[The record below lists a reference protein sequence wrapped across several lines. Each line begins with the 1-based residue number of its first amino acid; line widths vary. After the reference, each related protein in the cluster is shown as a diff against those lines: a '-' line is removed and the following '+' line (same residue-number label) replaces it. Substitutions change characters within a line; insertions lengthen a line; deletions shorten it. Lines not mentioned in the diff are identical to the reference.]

1 MLAHRRRLIGLMS
14 AIALGVAFLTG
25 TLVLG
30 DTMRA
35 SFDEVFASANAG
47 TDAVVQGKTIV
58 SGPRGDEQA
67 PVPADLVG
75 ELDNVDGVSAAQPV
89 IQGLAQIIGSD
100 GKPLGGNGPPT
111 LAGNWIDNDA
121 LNPQRVASGVAPA
134 ALDEIVIDN
143 GSAVAGGFALG
154 DRVEVLLPDPVTF
167 TVTGFTKYGDAD
179 SLGGSTY
186 VGMTFPA
193 AEKYLAIK
201 GELGSIVLQADE
213 GVTPEELVQ
222 RVEPLLPE
230 NTEVITGEQLTEQQ
244 NQEIQSGFL
253 NFFQIFLTVFAV
265 IALIVSTFSI
275 YNTFSVI
282 TAQKSRESAL
292 LRAVG
297 ASRGQVLG
305 AIAGESLLIGVLA
318 AVIGTGLGI
327 VVAALL
333 VKLFQNLGAVL
344 ESASLVVSPSALLTG
359 FIVGIVVTA
368 VASIFPAIR
377 ASRVPPLAAL
387 RDVAVEHSGRMTVR
401 AVLGGALILIGIALA
416 ASLPFF
422 EGNELLRAGIAAVAA
437 FLGFSIFG
445 PVAARPMARIVGA
458 PIAAA
463 RGVSGRMARA
473 NAIRNPRR
481 TANTATALMV
491 GVAVVSM
498 FTIFASSI
506 KAAISDNFV
515 GELKA
520 ELSLSNN
527 NFSGAGFDPAMVRDL
542 AALPQVAAV
551 STLDQAS
558 ALIDGAP
565 TDITVVDVP
574 GIQQVTDLGP
584 VELQPDDIALDSQT
598 AADLGLTSGDTVK
611 FGLPTGRVVVVDIG
625 AIYEANNLARGFLV
639 PRAIFEGETQE
650 PGIYSVFITLR
661 PGVSEADGQ
670 QAAQAVADRF
680 NAGEVQTREQ
690 FADAAAGQIDQF
702 LGIVYALLVLA
713 IIIALMGIAN
723 TLSLSVFE
731 RTRELGL
738 LRAVGQTRG
747 QLRAMVR
754 WESVIIAV
762 FGTLGGIGL
771 GILLGWALFAAASTA
786 AGIDGA
792 LAVSPVTLVVIAV
805 IGALVGVLAGWRPAA
820 RAAKLNVLAAI
831 AAE

>member
-67 PVPADLVG
+67 PVPADLTT
-75 ELDNVDGVSAAQPV
+75 ELESVPGVRTVQPV
-89 IQGLAQIIGSD
+89 ISGLAQIIGKD

-111 LAGNWIDNDA
+111 LGGNWIENESI
-121 LNPQRVASGVAPA
+121 NPQRVASGTAPA
-134 ALDEIVIDN
+134 AVDEIVIDN
-143 GSAVAGGFALG
+143 GSAVAGGFSLG
-154 DRVEVLLPDPVTF
+154 DRVEVLVPDPVTF
-167 TVTGFTKYGDAD
+167 KVTGFTKYGDAD

-186 VGMTFPA
+186 VGMTYPA

-201 GELGSIVLQADE
+201 GELGSIILQADE

-222 RVEPLLPE
+222 RVAPLLPE

-244 NQEIQSGFL
+244 NQEIQAGFL

-265 IALIVSTFSI
+265 IALLVSTFSI

-305 AIAGESLLIGVLA
+305 AIAGESLFIGVLA

-327 VVAALL
+327 LVAGLL
-333 VKLFQNLGAVL
+333 VKLFQSLGAVL
-344 ESASLVVSPSALLTG
+344 ESASLVVTPGALLTG
-359 FIVGIVVTA
+359 FLVGIVVTA

-387 RDVAVEHSGRMTVR
+387 RDVAVEHSGRMPVR
-401 AVLGGALILIGIALA
+401 AVLGGGLIIIGVGLA
-416 ASLPFF
+416 ASLLFT
-422 EGNELLRAGIAAVAA
+422 EGNELLRAGVASLAA
-437 FLGFSIFG
+437 FVGFIIFG
-445 PVAARPMARIVGA
+445 PVAARPMAKVIGA

-473 NAIRNPRR
+473 NAVRNPRR

-527 NFSGAGFDPAMVRDL
+527 NFSGAGFDPAMVREL
-542 AALPQVAAV
+542 ERLPQVAAV
-551 STLDQAS
+551 STLDPAS
-558 ALIDGAP
+558 ALIDGTP

-574 GIQQVTDLGP
+574 GIQEVTDLGP
-584 VELQPDDIALDSQT
+584 VELQPNDIAVDTET
-598 AADLGLTSGDTVK
+598 AAELGLESGDTVT
-611 FGLPTGRVVVVDIG
+611 FGLPNGRVVVVDIG
-625 AIYEANNLARGFLV
+625 AIYQANNLARGFLV
-639 PRAIFEGETQE
+639 PRAAFEGETQK

-661 PGVSEADGQ
+661 PGVTEADGQ

-690 FADAAAGQIDQF
+690 FADTAAGQIDQF
-702 LGIVYALLVLA
+702 LGIIYALLVLA

-771 GILLGWALFAAASTA
+771 GILLGWALFAASSAA

-792 LAVSPVTLVVIAV
+792 LSVDPVTLLVIAV
-805 IGALVGVLAGWRPAA
+805 IGALVGVLAGWRPAS

-831 AAE
+831 ASE